1 MDQAIPTHG
10 KFHPHPP
17 GPLFKKKAHS
27 IDPAG
32 VAGLSIIIEIQYFIK
47 CKHKRTPCHKFFLD
61 ILYQFTTHLQKT
73 RHVFVETLAKFI
85 GDKGTNMRYNNS
97 IRFGKGI
104 TDTGKEHVWKRR

>member
-1 MDQAIPTHG
+1 MENFIPILRG
-10 KFHPHPP
+10 FP
-17 GPLFKKKAHS
+17 FNKKAHS

-47 CKHKRTPCHKFFLD
+47 CKHKRSPSYKFLLTV
-61 ILYQFTTHLQKT
+61 LYQFTTHLQKE
-73 RHVFVETLAKFI
+73 RHVFVETLTKFI